1 MRLPVLVVAPVA
13 ALLCAAAC
21 SSDNGNA
28 AGDYTVTLTNRDN
41 GCNIAGWTVGNTSTA
56 TVTLTQANNNVTAA
70 VTGLGAVAL
79 ELVVGGHTYTG
90 KISGDSLDL
99 SLFGSRTNMMGNCT
113 YTFNS
118 EIHAVLDGDVLTGQ
132 IDYLSATNNN
142 PDCAP
147 VKDCRSFQDFNG
159 TRPPPP

>member
-1 MRLPVLVVAPVA
+1 MRLLVLVAVVVAPV
-13 ALLCAAAC
+13 CAAAC

-28 AGDYTVTLTNRDN
+28 AGDYSVTLASRDN
-41 GCNIAGWTVGNTSTA
+41 GCNIASWMVGATNGA
-56 TVTLTQANNNVTAA
+56 TVTLTQADNNVTAS

-79 ELVVGGHTYTG
+79 ELLVGGHTYMG
-90 KISGDSLDL
+90 KISGDTLDL
-99 SLFGSRTNMMGNCT
+99 TLFGSRSNMMGNCT

-132 IDYLSATNNN
+132 IDYVSATNNN
-142 PDCAP
+142 PDCAAI
-147 VKDCRSFQDFNG
+147 KDCRSFQDFNG

>member
-1 MRLPVLVVAPVA
+1 MRLLVLFAVLAVVALGIP
-13 ALLCAAAC
+13 AC
-21 SSDNGNA
+21 SGENGNA

-41 GCNIAGWTVGNTSTA
+41 GCNIASWMVGATNSA
-56 TVTLTQANNNVTAA
+56 TVTLTQADSNVTAQ

-79 ELVVGGHTYTG
+79 ELLVGGHTYTG
-90 KISGDSLDL
+90 KISGDTLNL
-99 SLFGSRTNMMGNCT
+99 NLFGTRGNMVGNCLFT
-113 YTFNS
+113 VNS

-142 PDCAP
+142 PDCDA
-147 VKDCRSFQDFNG
+147 VAECRSFQDFNG